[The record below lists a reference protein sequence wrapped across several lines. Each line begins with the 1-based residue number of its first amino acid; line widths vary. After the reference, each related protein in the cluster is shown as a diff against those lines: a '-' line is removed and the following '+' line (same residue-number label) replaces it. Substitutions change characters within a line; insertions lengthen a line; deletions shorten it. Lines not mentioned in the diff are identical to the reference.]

1 MAKSLFLHYL
11 TRSHAI
17 AWFMIM
23 SCIISV
29 ISTAQA
35 ESDTHNPALGKHMPD
50 ILINKNVSAGVVG
63 GRWRMRFDYSH
74 FNYDGDNSHYN
85 TNSYN
90 HDLVS
95 KKNGDINC
103 VNQKKTLTLHSLRNR
118 GMI

>member
-1 MAKSLFLHYL
+1 MAKSLSFNIR
-11 TRSHAI
+11 TRSVAV
-17 AWFMIM
+17 AWLMILAT
-23 SCIISV
+23 IIG
-29 ISTAQA
+29 IMPTAQA
-35 ESDTHNPALGKHMPD
+35 ESDTHNPARGKHMPD

-95 KKNGDINC
+95 KK
-103 VNQKKTLTLHSLRNR
+103 KR
-118 GMI
+118 GY

>member
-1 MAKSLFLHYL
+1 MAKSLSFNIR
-11 TRSHAI
+11 TRSVAV
-17 AWFMIM
+17 AWLMILAT
-23 SCIISV
+23 IIG
-29 ISTAQA
+29 IMPTAQA

-50 ILINKNVSAGVVG
+50 ILINKNVSAGAVG

-85 TNSYN
+85 TNSYD